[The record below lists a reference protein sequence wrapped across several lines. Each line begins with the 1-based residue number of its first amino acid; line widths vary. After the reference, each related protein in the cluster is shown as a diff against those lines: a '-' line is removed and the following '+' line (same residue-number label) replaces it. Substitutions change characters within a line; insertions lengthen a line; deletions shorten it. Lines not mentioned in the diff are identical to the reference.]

1 MSYLL
6 DANHL
11 CNWKINLLLWTDTD
25 NAYNMAMCNGSIA
38 QDPAVTGKVVKYL
51 TLVAFS
57 SLVSYKC

>member
-38 QDPAVTGKVVKYL
+38 QDPVVTGKVVKYL

>member
-38 QDPAVTGKVVKYL
+38 QDSAVTGKVVKYL

-57 SLVSYKC
+57 NFI